1 MLANRPFAGSYP
13 ILQPFGVAPALHAQ
27 FACAGVALRGHEG
40 IDFALP
46 SGTPVL
52 AVQAGTVAAAAQNE
66 RFGRFVVLL
75 HVWGQSIYANL
86 SEISVQPAE
95 AIAAGQAIGKSGA
108 TNASNTAQL
117 HFGMRISPYSLTDGW
132 CGFSDPM
139 PYLDRIDT
147 PRGSIISPHI
157 LGGAHRH
164 FPILQVWQP
173 RVVLVV
179 DPNPDEM
186 RELRRI
192 CPHTVIV
199 GRVFA
204 TDNEVSNRI
213 NADPGAAAKWAH
225 ELVLS
230 RMTPNVDYWQVANE
244 VMQSVE
250 NLPHLVN
257 FELARMS
264 LAEGSGYR
272 CAILS
277 FSTGSPDLPENDRMA
292 VWKLAFPALQRAEN
306 NGHIVAIHQY
316 GAPSMREPTVDWHTH
331 RLEHQVLRRL
341 PFKRLQFVVSEFGLD
356 GLLTGPDPRGWQQ
369 MTNARD
375 YVDQL
380 KRAGNYCERFS
391 GRVLGYCVFS
401 LGVTGRWG
409 TYDIS
414 GEVAEMLAT
423 ESARGTWSQ
432 IDTRDGGLA
441 TGDGDSSTLPGGAAP
456 TIPGVPPAPIARRI
470 TPWFDHY
477 NMAIKSIAERADNPQ
492 PPAGEEKTSWII
504 KDVFTTMN
512 GSWEPNDQ
520 PGSIPQWA
528 RDTYLSSDFAD
539 AGADHNI
546 FAAVLDKAGNLIKG
560 REVRFW
566 SDGFAKLGDSDY
578 DGYVIDKTRSPSGWV
593 GVVLFSSSNFVP
605 ERKESGCWCW
615 TAAGRAEVMTGGGLP
630 ANHHLSTFVVWQ
642 EVMDDD
648 STEPP
653 VDPPEPPK
661 TSPTDPD
668 GAKVGTW
675 VDDMRI
681 GIKRIAERPDNPQG
695 EVVYEIAQIFTTC
708 AGSWEPSENFGSVDQ
723 WARDAWLRP
732 LGAPDFFDDAGADHH
747 LFAAII
753 GLDGKLMREYDI
765 LFWSDGFAQLGKPEY
780 QGYVHRATKAHSG
793 WANIPMSP
801 GANFYPES
809 GQQGPWCWAPA
820 GASEVIVGG
829 GMPAN
834 RHISIFCV
842 WKAVQNT
849 RVTPPGDNNIFLPW
863 VSSRSGEASLAEE
876 TPGELPIPPV
886 VEPSVVEPTL
896 IEPQPPIDPGLEGD
910 LPTPDPET
918 PTPPPAAPPD
928 ETEDDETR
936 RLRIDA
942 WLRVGIESAHD
953 TALAMYARRVGLG
966 MPVTHEFESGAWI
979 AQGFA
984 GGIAIMAK
992 SGEEQ
997 IRHIAW

>member
-1 MLANRPFAGSYP
+1 MLANRPFSGSFP
-13 ILQPFGVAPALHAQ
+13 ILQPFGAAPAAHAH
-27 FACAGVALRGHEG
+27 FACVGVSLRGHEG

-46 SGTPVL
+46 NGTPVL

-66 RFGRFVVLL
+66 RFGRFVVLK
-75 HVWGQSIYANL
+75 HAWGQSIYANL
-86 SEISVQPAE
+86 GKVSVQSDSTV
-95 AIAAGQAIGKSGA
+95 AAGQVIGESGLSGA
-108 TNASNTAQL
+108 TKTAQL

-147 PRGSIISPHI
+147 PRGPIISPHI

-164 FPILQVWQP
+164 FPVLQEWQP

-179 DPNPDEM
+179 DPSPDEM

-192 CPHTVIV
+192 CPNTVIV

-204 TDNEVSNRI
+204 TDGEISDRI
-213 NADPGAAAKWAH
+213 NADPSAAAQWAH

-244 VMQSVE
+244 VMQSAE
-250 NLPHLVN
+250 DLPKLVN

-272 CAILS
+272 CAIFA
-277 FSTGSPDLPENDRMA
+277 FSVGNPDLPENDRMA
-292 VWKLAFPALQRAEN
+292 VWEKTFPALQRAEN
-306 NGHIVAIHQY
+306 NGHIVAVHQY
-316 GAPSMREPTVDWHTH
+316 GAPNMKEPTIDWHTH

-356 GLLTGPDPRGWQQ
+356 GLLTGPDPLGWQQ
-369 MTNARD
+369 LTNARE

-401 LGVTGRWG
+401 LGVTGPWG

-414 GEVAEMLAT
+414 GEVAEMLAK

-432 IDTRDGGLA
+432 IDTSDGGLA
-441 TGDGDSSTLPGGAAP
+441 TSEGDNSTMPGGATP
-456 TIPGVPPAPIARRI
+456 TIPGVPPAPITRRI
-470 TPWFDHY
+470 TPWFDYY
-477 NMAIKSIAERADNPQ
+477 NMAIKSIAERPDDPQ
-492 PPAGEEKTSWII
+492 PPEGEEKTTWII

-528 RDTYLSSDFAD
+528 RDSYLSSDFAD
-539 AGADHNI
+539 AGADHNL
-546 FAAVLDKAGNLIKG
+546 FAAVLDKGGNLIKG

-566 SDGFAKLGDSDY
+566 SDGFAQLGEPSY
-578 DGYVIDKTRSPSGWV
+578 DGFIIEKTRDPSGWV
-593 GVVLFSSSNFVP
+593 GVVIFSSSSFVP
-605 ERKESGCWCW
+605 ERGESGPWCW
-615 TAAGRAEVMTGGGLP
+615 TPAGRAEVMTGGGLP

-642 EVMDDD
+642 ELVSDDPTD
-648 STEPP
+648 PPP
-653 VDPPEPPK
+653 VDPP
-661 TSPTDPD
+661 PTDPVEAKL
-668 GAKVGTW
+668 GAW
-675 VDDMRI
+675 VDDMRL

-695 EVVYEIAQIFTTC
+695 EIVYEIAQIFTTRD
-708 AGSWEPSENFGSVDQ
+708 GSWEPSDKFGSVDQ

-732 LGAPDFFDDAGADHH
+732 FGAPDYFDDAGADHH

-753 GLDGKLMREYDI
+753 GLDGNLIRDYDVA
-765 LFWSDGFAQLGKPEY
+765 FWSDGFAQLGNPAY
-780 QGYVHRATKAHSG
+780 RGFIHRLTKTQSG
-793 WANIPMSP
+793 WANIPMEG

-834 RHISIFCV
+834 QHISIFCV
-842 WKAVQNT
+842 WKAV
-849 RVTPPGDNNIFLPW
+849 RRDEVTPPGDNNIFLPW
-863 VSSRSGEASLAEE
+863 VSSRAGEEL
-876 TPGELPIPPV
+876 PGELPLPPI
-886 VEPSVVEPTL
+886 
-896 IEPQPPIDPGLEGD
+896 IEPQPPIDPNLEGD

-918 PTPPPAAPPD
+918 PDPETSQPAPLAPPEPATEVED
-928 ETEDDETR
+928 EATR
-936 RLRIDA
+936 MLRIDA

-953 TALAMYARRVGLG
+953 TALAIYARRVGLG
-966 MPVTHEFESGAWI
+966 MPVTHEFESGAWL

-984 GGIAIMAK
+984 GGIAYAPK
-992 SGEEQ
+992 SDTAQ
-997 IRHIAW
+997 ITHVAW